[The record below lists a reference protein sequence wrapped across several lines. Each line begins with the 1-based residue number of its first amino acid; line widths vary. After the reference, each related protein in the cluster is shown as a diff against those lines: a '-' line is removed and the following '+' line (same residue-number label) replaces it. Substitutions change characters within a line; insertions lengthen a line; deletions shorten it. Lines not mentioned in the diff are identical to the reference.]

1 MKRFLLVGAIAAAF
15 AMVSCDEVKDAIDDI
30 QKDNEPTYVE
40 SKDGL
45 TITVSYAKNGISGE
59 TIAKFKVDKSGEQHY
74 LSDTVC
80 TSFISKTSYI
90 SEAVAKRAYE
100 ELKTESDELTE
111 ITYDNKKTISVDYKD
126 YVGFEKPMAVWALQS
141 ILETYKMIYSGSSQ
155 ITDIGQK

>member
-15 AMVSCDEVKDAIDDI
+15 AMVSCDEVKEAIDDI

-59 TIAKFKVDKSGEQHY
+59 TIAKFKVDKSGKQHY

-80 TSFISKTSYI
+80 TSFISKTSYV

-100 ELKTESDELTE
+100 ELKPDGDETG
-111 ITYDNKKTISVDYKD
+111 ITYDDKKTITVDHGE